1 MENDKQ
7 TTIDKVIKIL
17 QILSQPPFEYKIAQV
32 SAESDINRSTVH
44 RILNRLS
51 KDKWVMQDTETKK
64 FKIGPMTY
72 HVGSVYA
79 SHSNNESKI
88 LEVLDKASRLTEESV
103 GYAVREG
110 DMVISLYEAELYQPM
125 KMNYKPGTFYPMNMG
140 GYGKCLMAYYDPEK
154 VEKLLDS
161 QKFEKVGP
169 NTLTEKEEILE
180 EYKKIRENGFVLSD
194 EEKGPHIA
202 GVGVPIFNKKGEV
215 NSCIAMAFIKG
226 EDYEKKVKKYL
237 QILSDGAKEISKYM
251 L

>member
-17 QILSQPPFEYKIAQV
+17 RILSQPPFEYKIAQL

-44 RILNRLS
+44 RILNKLLE
-51 KDKWVMQDTETKK
+51 DKWVMQDTETKK
-64 FKIGPMTY
+64 FKVGPMTY

-79 SHSNNESKI
+79 SHSNNGSKI
-88 LEVLDKASRLTEESV
+88 LEVLDKISRLTEESV

-110 DMVISLYEAELYQPM
+110 DMVISLYEAELHQPM
-125 KMNYKPGTFYPMNMG
+125 KMNYKPGTFYPINMG
-140 GYGKCLMAYYDPEK
+140 SYGKCLMAYYDQEK

-161 QKFEKVGP
+161 QKFEKIGP
-169 NTLTEKEEILE
+169 NTLIEKEEILE

-194 EEKGPHIA
+194 EEKGPHIS

-215 NSCIAMAFIKG
+215 DSCIAMSFIKG
-226 EDYEKKVKKYL
+226 EDYEKKVEKYL
-237 QILSDGAKEISKYM
+237 MILSDGAKELSKYM